1 LKAVEVS
8 GKSLE
13 GREDRKLASLS
24 VCRIKDSTAFELSS
38 LIAFQHASKVRL
50 AMSHEQ
56 NL

>member
-1 LKAVEVS
+1 LKAVEVP